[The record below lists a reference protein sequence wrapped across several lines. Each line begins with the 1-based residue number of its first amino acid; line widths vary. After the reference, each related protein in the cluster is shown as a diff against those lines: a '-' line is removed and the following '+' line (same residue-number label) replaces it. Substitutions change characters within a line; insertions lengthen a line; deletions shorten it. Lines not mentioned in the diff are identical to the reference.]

1 MDREKNKMKRQ
12 RNVFQAKEGGK
23 TSAKDLNGREVNN
36 LPNGFGVLVI
46 KMLIKLRKRMNE

>member
-1 MDREKNKMKRQ
+1 MDREKNKMKRE

-23 TSAKDLNGREVNN
+23 TSAKDLNGTEVNN
-36 LPNGFGVLVI
+36 LPNEFGVMVI